1 MAATFR
7 KQLLADWSSLPHVIL
22 SEILDKLLEP
32 TDHVRFAAICKE
44 WHALATDYNHTTQR
58 CFKVHPMLM
67 IPSESQGKRKLY
79 SISEQKVYNNF
90 ELPQACNSTKRC
102 CGSSNAPG
110 WLVAVDLL
118 GEHQLSTTLVNVFK
132 REVTPIRLPPLYFN
146 AESHWFMVFPPK
158 VILSADPIA
167 NPDNYMVVAVYDRV
181 SRIAFIKGGQ
191 TIWTYLE
198 VYSFFTDAIFYKRK
212 VYAVGQWGRIKSFD
226 VNSKPV
232 EESLLAHGGYRFSCH
247 AHKGYLVETTKGDLL
262 HVRRFLKQKDV
273 PRDHYFHYEDNE
285 FWTESF
291 KVYKV
296 VFDGRDKSIVEQV
309 ELKSIGDEALFVG
322 DNHSMCVLASNFP
335 GCQPNSIYYTD
346 DLIELGEVRL
356 VDDGSIDMDDIFSL
370 VKLED
375 ETISNGPSDMGIFN
389 LEDGSITQHYSLN
402 PWHRNIPP
410 AIWIMPLFNG
420 LD

>member
-1 MAATFR
+1 
-7 KQLLADWSSLPHVIL
+7 
-22 SEILDKLLEP
+22 
-32 TDHVRFAAICKE
+32 
-44 WHALATDYNHTTQR
+44 
-58 CFKVHPMLM
+58 MLM

-90 ELPQACNSTKRC
+90 ELPQACNSTRRC

-110 WLVAVDLL
+110 WLVAVDQL

-132 REVTPIRLPPLYFN
+132 RDVTPIRLPLLDFN
-146 AESHWFMVFPPK
+146 AQSHWFRVFSPK

-167 NPDNYMVVAVYDRV
+167 NPDNYVVVAVYDRV
-181 SRIAFIKGGQ
+181 SRSAFIKGGQ

-198 VYSFFTDAIFYKRK
+198 VRSFFTDAIFYKRK
-212 VYAVGQWGRIKSFD
+212 VYA
-226 VNSKPV
+226 
-232 EESLLAHGGYRFSCH
+232 
-247 AHKGYLVETTKGDLL
+247 GYLVETTKGELL

-296 VFDGRDKSIVEQV
+296 VFDERDESIVEHV
-309 ELKSIGDEALFVG
+309 ELKSIGDKALFVG
-322 DNHSMCVLASNFP
+322 GNHSMCVSASNFP

-420 LD
+420 LG